1 MEIKHSRISTKGQLT
16 IPKEFR
22 KILNIHAGDEV
33 ILLLQ
38 DDGILIKTKVSHIG
52 MLRGLLRDEINIEK
66 AKSFIDSE
74 RKKWR
79 I

>member
-22 KILNIHAGDEV
+22 EILKIHAGDEV

-38 DDGILIKTKVSHIG
+38 DDGIIIKPKISHIG